1 MSRKQFSWLRL
12 SLLAGGSVST
22 GVEAVRMVPQKMSAA
37 LEVQR
42 AATIAA
48 MTGNAALSP
57 ARTIAI
63 YRPKIHANRR
73 RLRAAKTPAMG
84 LARRAIKSTPM

>member
-1 MSRKQFSWLRL
+1 M
-12 SLLAGGSVST
+12 LAGGSVST
-22 GVEAVRMVPQKMSAA
+22 GVEAIGMVSQKKSAA

-42 AATIAA
+42 AAATAA
-48 MTGNAALSP
+48 ITGNAALSP

-73 RLRAAKTPAMG
+73 RRLRAAKTAAMG
-84 LARRAIKSTPM
+84 LARSAINSTQT